1 MRLHIDP
8 DIRKAST
15 LQGEFYSSAE
25 AWELAKEKIFAKS
38 WQFIGDSDSLKVPG
52 QVLPITLLEGL
63 LDEPILLTRD
73 ADDQMHCVSNVCTH
87 RANMVVEAG
96 GNEKF
101 LRCRYHGRRFGLD
114 GKFQS
119 MPEFDGVE
127 NFPCEADNLSNVPF
141 AVWAKFIFASADPS
155 MPLHQYLRPMSDR
168 ISWLPLH
175 LFTHNPSRS
184 TEYLVRGHW
193 ALYCDNYLE
202 GFHIPFIHAGL
213 NDTIDYGNYTTE
225 LFENGTLQLAIAK
238 GAEDVFDLPEDSP
251 DYGKRISAY
260 YYWFFPNTMFNFYP
274 WGLSIN
280 VVRPLKPDLTKVS
293 FYCYVWDE
301 TKLGRGAGADL
312 DRVEREDEAVV
323 EMVQKGILSRF
334 YGRGRYSP
342 ERETGTH
349 HFHRL
354 IAAALNK

>member
-1 MRLHIDP
+1 LHIDP

-15 LQGEFYSSAE
+15 LQGEFYRNAE

-38 WQFIGDSDSLKVPG
+38 WQFIGDTDGLKVPG

-73 ADDQMHCVSNVCTH
+73 ANDQMHCVSNVCTH
-87 RANMVVEAG
+87 RANIVVEAG

-127 NFPCEADNLSNVPF
+127 NFPCEADNLAKVPF
-141 AVWAKFIFASADPS
+141 AGWAKFIFASADPS
-155 MPLHQYLRPMSDR
+155 MPLHQYLEPMSDR
-168 ISWLPLH
+168 ISWLPLN
-175 LFTHNPSRS
+175 LFTHTPNRS

-213 NDTIDYGNYTTE
+213 NDAIEYGNYTTE

-238 GAEDVFDLPEDSP
+238 GAEDVFDLPKDSP

-349 HFHRL
+349 HFHRQ